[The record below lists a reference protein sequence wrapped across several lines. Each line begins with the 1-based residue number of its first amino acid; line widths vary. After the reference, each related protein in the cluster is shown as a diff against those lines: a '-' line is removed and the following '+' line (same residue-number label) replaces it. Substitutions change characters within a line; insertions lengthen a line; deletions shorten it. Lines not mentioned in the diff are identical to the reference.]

1 MTPAEISIWSAAVGV
16 YGLSTLLGL
25 VYAVVTQSRT
35 GWHTMAFL
43 GTTGIFVASTSGLIR
58 ALSPTSFAYGLNML
72 DLLSGPISGG
82 IGSWLLAY
90 FLRAKR
96 RDALVQR
103 GLTSTGALCMALC
116 ACVFLNDHTL
126 ALNIVAVGVV
136 ASALFSCGLTI
147 RAALLGDRS
156 AWYMAAGTAVGAVM
170 VFGLYSQAQDRLRG
184 QLVWQAAVAVSTVLY
199 LVICTRTVWQR
210 NVQQVRMTRALAR
223 DQRKDLL
230 TQLITGHALVNEVNA
245 SIRRAHRSR
254 KEMAIVCVEL
264 FNASPLRK
272 QHGLHALEEVVYTM
286 AARVRQAAGAVTHV
300 GRYSDTS
307 FVVVL
312 DSLKQM
318 NQLRSIGLRLA
329 SAARKPYML
338 HPYSSEPS
346 EFRCDI
352 GVGIARIRPGRERAR
367 IQETGFAS
375 DSISLAQ
382 EALHDAAQLAS
393 ASRTMRSRC
402 AIIDGTTRQQVAVED
417 ADLSS

>member
-1 MTPAEISIWSAAVGV
+1 MTAVEVALWSAAVGSF
-16 YGLSTLLGL
+16 GLAAALSF
-25 VYAVVTQSRT
+25 VYAVATHSRK
-35 GWHTMAFL
+35 GLHGAFFV
-43 GTTGIFVASTSGLIR
+43 GTVGVFVASTSGLVQ
-58 ALSPTSFAYGLNML
+58 ALSPASFAAPL
-72 DLLSGPISGG
+72 DMRRLVSGPISGG
-82 IGSWLLAY
+82 VSTFLLAY

-103 GLTSTGALCMALC
+103 GLVSTGVFCLALLAS
-116 ACVFLNDHTL
+116 VFLGDHAL
-126 ALNIVAVGVV
+126 ALNIVAFGVI
-136 ASALFSCGLTI
+136 ASALFCNGLVI
-147 RAALLGDRS
+147 RAALLGDRL
-156 AWYMAAGTAVGAVM
+156 AWFMAIGSTLGVLM
-170 VFGLYSQAQDRLRG
+170 VIGLYSQAQGRLQG
-184 QLVWQAAVAVSTVLY
+184 QLLLQAALALFSVAY
-199 LVICTRTVWQR
+199 LVICTWTVWQR

-223 DQRKDLL
+223 DQSKDLL

-272 QHGLHALEEVVYTM
+272 QHGLHALEEVVFTM
-286 AARVRQAAGAVTHV
+286 AARVRQASGAVTHV

-307 FVVVL
+307 FIVVL

-329 SAARKPYML
+329 SAARRPYML

-352 GVGIARIRPGRERAR
+352 GVGIARIRPGRERLR

-402 AIIDGTTRQQVAVED
+402 AIIDGTTRQQVAVEV
-417 ADLSS
+417 ADLNS